1 LPFFASFFVARQKMK
16 WGLGQRPIAIISD
29 EL

>member
-16 WGLGQRPIAIISD
+16 WGLGQRPIFLPFCSA
-29 EL
+29 